1 MYPCDTFE
9 VADGT
14 LMPLKI
20 PNYVKEKLISLTHFL
35 FIIFFI
41 SAEMINSTEIN
52 KLLNWYSYVLLPL
65 FFLWYAGILLL
76 WKGKKI
82 QLGAWFLFPVL
93 ILEIK
98 ENAHEQQRKW
108 KKNNKNLVY

>member
-52 KLLNWYSYVLLPL
+52 KLLN
-65 FFLWYAGILLL
+65 
-76 WKGKKI
+76 
-82 QLGAWFLFPVL
+82 
-93 ILEIK
+93 
-98 ENAHEQQRKW
+98 
-108 KKNNKNLVY
+108 